1 MLACWRFH
9 ESGAAIEAPNR
20 IAHITRISKSGGGG
34 TPNVR
39 KESYTAKDLT
49 GLLLE
54 ASFAVEL
61 NPTQES

>member
-1 MLACWRFH
+1 MLACWSFH
-9 ESGAAIEAPNR
+9 ESGAAIEPPNR
-20 IAHITRISKSGGGG
+20 IAYITRISKSG

-39 KESYTAKDLT
+39 KESYTIKDLT

-54 ASFAVEL
+54 ASFAVES